1 MAYVSLE
8 EVKQWFNGTK
18 LESDFAVPTELEDT
32 ISAYVLGRLQDTY
45 NTLTWNDEW
54 STPPLVRKIM
64 SMFIAA
70 WHYEVTYSDDDD
82 LSSFG
87 RLLKQEAE
95 KWLEGVVSGKYD
107 LGTAFPPASTG
118 AFMSDADFWPNNTTY
133 GPVFLMD
140 PAEQPF

>member
-1 MAYVSLE
+1 MTHVSLE
-8 EVKQWFNGTK
+8 EVKQWFNNTK
-18 LESDFAVPTELEDT
+18 LDVDFAVPVELEAT
-32 ISAYVLGRLQDTY
+32 TSTYVLGRLQDTY
-45 NTLTWNDEW
+45 VTTGWNDAW
-54 STPPLVRKIM
+54 STPPLVRKII

-70 WHYEVTYSDDDD
+70 WHYEVTYSDDQD
-82 LSSFG
+82 LSTFG

-107 LGTAFPPASTG
+107 LGTQFPPNDAG
-118 AFMSDADFWPNNTTY
+118 VFMSDADFWPNNTTY